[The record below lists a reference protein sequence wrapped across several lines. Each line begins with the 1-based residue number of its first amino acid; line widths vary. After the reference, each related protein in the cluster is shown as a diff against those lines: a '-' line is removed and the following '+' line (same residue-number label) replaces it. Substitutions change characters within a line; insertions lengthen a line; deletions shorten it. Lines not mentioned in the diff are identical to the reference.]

1 MKIKTL
7 ACFLVIV
14 AATAQ
19 AETLYKVVGVD
30 GKVTYTDQPPADRKS
45 TTTLQFADAPTTKL
59 PESVLKYQAELAKS
73 LQNRLAQA
81 KKIDATGTPTLF
93 SAVWCGYCTGAKA
106 YLGARRITYR
116 EIDIDTP
123 DGGRAY
129 FEAGGQRGVPLIIAD
144 GKRLSGF
151 SSAAYD
157 HFFSARK

>member
-19 AETLYKVVGVD
+19 AETLYKVVGAD

-45 TTTLQFADAPTTKL
+45 TTALQFADAPTTKL
-59 PESVLKYQAELAKS
+59 PASVLKYQAELAKS
-73 LQNRLAQA
+73 MQNRLAQA
-81 KKIDATGTPTLF
+81 KKMDTTGTTTLF

-106 YLGARRITYR
+106 YLQARRIPYR
-116 EIDIDTP
+116 EFDIDTP

-129 FEAGGQRGVPLIIAD
+129 FEAGGQRGVPLILAD

-151 SSAAYD
+151 SSTAYD
-157 HFFSARK
+157 YFFSARK

>member
-7 ACFLVIV
+7 ACFLVV
-14 AATAQ
+14 AAATAH
-19 AETLYKVVGVD
+19 AETLYKVVGAD
-30 GKVTYTDQPPADRKS
+30 GRVTYTDQPPADRKS
-45 TTTLQFADAPTTKL
+45 TTTLQFADAPTTQL
-59 PESVLKYQAELAKS
+59 PESVLKYQAELANGM
-73 LQNRLAQA
+73 QNRLAQA
-81 KKIDATGTPTLF
+81 KKMDSTGTPTLF

-106 YLGARRITYR
+106 YLQTRRIPYR

-129 FEAGGQRGVPLIIAD
+129 FEAGGQRGVPLILAD

-157 HFFSARK
+157 YFFSARK